1 MARNRYWGLNKG
13 SRALKLVIVVV
24 LLASASLF
32 ISFTDTGI
40 LTAVKN
46 GGLTFISFFQKGISS
61 AVSGVKSQVNAISEL
76 RELQKAYDEA
86 RDRLNEYT
94 GIERYVTELKRE
106 NEMLRDQ
113 LDFSGNID
121 LAHVPCEII
130 SNDPENFFASLII
143 SKGSTDGIARNMAV
157 TAYQDGIYGLV
168 GKVINVGKSSSI
180 VMPLFD
186 STSFIS
192 ARLQNSRNEGLVNG
206 LGGTGDYVVMDY
218 VTKTARSDISLGDMV
233 ITSGMKSIF
242 PKGLNIGRVSE
253 IYSDEYASSLRIELK
268 PVIDFSRLE
277 YVFVITGLEND

>member
-1 MARNRYWGLNKG
+1 MARKGYWGLKRN
-13 SRALKLVIVVV
+13 SRALKIVIIVTLLV
-24 LLASASLF
+24 SASLF

-46 GGLTFISFFQKGISS
+46 GGLTVVSFFQQGVSS
-61 AVSGVKSQVNAISEL
+61 AVGGVKNQINAISEL
-76 RELQKAYDEA
+76 RELQKAHEEA
-86 RDRLNEYT
+86 LDRLNEYT

-106 NEMLRDQ
+106 NELLREHM
-113 LDFSGNID
+113 DFSGTLETDHI
-121 LAHVPCEII
+121 PCEII

-143 SKGSTDGIARNMAV
+143 NKGSREGVAKNMAV

-168 GKVINVGKSSSI
+168 GKVINVGHSSSI

-192 ARLQNSRNEGLVNG
+192 ARLQESRHEGLIE
-206 LGGTGDYVVMDY
+206 GTGGSGDFVDMNY
-218 VTKTARSDISLGDMV
+218 VTKSARSEISLGDMI

-253 IYSDEYASSLRIELK
+253 IFSDDYATSLRIELK
-268 PVIDFSRLE
+268 PVIDFSKLE
-277 YVFVITGLEND
+277 YVFVITGTDND